1 MEQLVNSTKDFDI
14 FGAELWHR
22 QGERRKFKSRSDF
35 SQMRHSETRNCFFR
49 CMFI

>member
-1 MEQLVNSTKDFDI
+1 MVQLVKSTKDCDI

-35 SQMRHSETRNCFFR
+35 IRMRHFGTRNCRF
-49 CMFI
+49 